1 MVVLNFLLAH
11 SSYVSLGALVMSVFF
26 AGTMLQGER
35 VRQQEV
41 KAELREIEQVAAQS
55 MNRVAQINAQLE
67 AEDARL
73 VEEIGE
79 TYAELAALNEK
90 ERQQRA
96 ELEATAARNRQLDN
110 QRNQQRTTIER
121 SAGFIIDN

>member
-1 MVVLNFLLAH
+1 MAVLNFLLAH

-41 KAELREIEQVAAQS
+41 KDALREIEQVAAQS
-55 MNRVAQINAQLE
+55 MDRVEQINTRLE

-73 VEEIGE
+73 VNEIGE
-79 TYAELAALNEK
+79 TYEELAALNEK

-96 ELEATAARNRQLDN
+96 ELEATAARNRQLAN
-110 QRNQQRTTIER
+110 QRNEQRTTIER
-121 SAGFIIDN
+121 SAGFVIDN